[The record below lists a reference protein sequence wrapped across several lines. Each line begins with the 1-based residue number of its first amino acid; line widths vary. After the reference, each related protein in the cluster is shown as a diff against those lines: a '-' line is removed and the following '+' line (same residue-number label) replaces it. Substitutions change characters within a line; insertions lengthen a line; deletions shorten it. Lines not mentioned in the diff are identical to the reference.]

1 MYILKIL
8 TDLCFI
14 KRKMKINDGFLKI
27 VYNALV
33 VKISL

>member
-14 KRKMKINDGFLKI
+14 KRKIKLKNGFVKS

-33 VKISL
+33 EKIY